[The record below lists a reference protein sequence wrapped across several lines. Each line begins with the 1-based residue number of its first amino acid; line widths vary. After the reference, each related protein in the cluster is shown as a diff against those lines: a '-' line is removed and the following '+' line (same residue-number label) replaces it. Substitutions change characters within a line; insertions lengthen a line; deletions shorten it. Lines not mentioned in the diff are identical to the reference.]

1 MYVFDFHHETKY
13 FTIIKKQTKFL
24 NKVTA
29 KYNRNKHTSDEG
41 PTAQ

>member
-1 MYVFDFHHETKY
+1 MYLFSSLNKVFHNN
-13 FTIIKKQTKFL
+13 KKQTKFL